1 MGTGFWIFEGICGVI
16 VLIWIIETI
25 YCKIKGVPTTR
36 EKQKIAKQNME
47 LAKYRNKSDDELEKL
62 YKEQCDFAKSY
73 GVSYGVDGGAAF
85 KGAVNVLN
93 KVQLVQLKKELS
105 LMEAV
110 LRERGLPT
118 DYESYKNVKAAKVK
132 SNPNS
137 TKDASVVGRAVAGG
151 IVAGPVGAV
160 VGAVS
165 AADKNAKNRANK

>member
-1 MGTGFWIFEGICGVI
+1 MDMTLYIIICTITVI
-16 VLIWIIETI
+16 ALPASLIWMFVSQGKSE
-25 YCKIKGVPTTR
+25 KEKR
-36 EKQKIAKQNME
+36 EVKLQQ
-47 LAKYRNKSDDELEKL
+47 YRQKSDDDLEQL
-62 YKEQCDFAKSY
+62 YKEKCEFAKSY
-73 GVSYGVDGGAAF
+73 GVSYQVDGGAAF

-93 KVQLVQLKKELS
+93 KIQLEQLKKELG
-105 LMEAV
+105 LMEQV

-118 DYESYKNVKAAKVK
+118 NYEEYQNIKAAKVK

-151 IVAGPVGAV
+151 IIAGPVGAV